1 MRALFITTSFACIVG
16 KYQYTADSF
25 SLSNGNHRRQ
35 PVFSFQQLFRRN
47 IVDPSSSAATTN
59 RSTSTCRHYMAP
71 SGMGMTKTKTKKG
84 GSNSSGGNSKGM
96 GKKSSTDDTKF
107 DVAKSWT
114 KLQKSYDE
122 VMSESNTNSKTNGDD
137 DEWDESTMEITTEYI
152 VTARCKS
159 GSSPSSSSASSDNTN
174 NSAYRSSSDW
184 IPVAQ
189 VCIVRPIHMEETE
202 KNGAHHKGIATPPQ
216 ATISYYCRE
225 ISYAATLAAP
235 ILKSLPRNLIEYGY
249 EPIDSFMKFVY
260 GDVITGKTADSYVNG
275 DNEKVKMTKSNAR
288 QILQLEEGCIDA
300 ALIKRSYKKL
310 SMAYHPDRF
319 INSDKTKE
327 EIEESTHQFTLVK
340 MAYEALNSGVRSS
353 TNGSDG
359 DGVVNGDDGSSSSF
373 STRRSSWY
381 ESLGGKSRTEF
392 VGPIELLSSEKASA
406 LCNKAFKCGVIGLDQ
421 DITMAFV
428 VRNHQAAA
436 TTTSAR

>member
-1 MRALFITTSFACIVG
+1 
-16 KYQYTADSF
+16 
-25 SLSNGNHRRQ
+25 
-35 PVFSFQQLFRRN
+35 
-47 IVDPSSSAATTN
+47 
-59 RSTSTCRHYMAP
+59 MAP
-71 SGMGMTKTKTKKG
+71 SGGMGMSKTKTKKG
-84 GSNSSGGNSKGM
+84 SGSAGNNNKGM
-96 GKKSSTDDTKF
+96 GKKSSSDDTKF
-107 DVAKSWT
+107 DVAKAWT

-122 VMSESNTNSKTNGDD
+122 IMSESNTSKSKSSDDDD

-159 GSSPSSSSASSDNTN
+159 GSTLSSSDN

-189 VCIVRPIHMEETE
+189 VCIVRPIHLEEPE
-202 KNGAHHKGIATPPQ
+202 NAAAHKGIISPPQ
-216 ATISYYCRE
+216 ATISHYCRE

-249 EPIDSFMKFVY
+249 EPIDSFMKHVY
-260 GDVITGKTADSYVNG
+260 EDVISGKTADSYVNG
-275 DNEKVKMTKSNAR
+275 NNEKVKMTKSNAR
-288 QILQLEEGCIDA
+288 SILQLEEGCNDA

-340 MAYEALNSGVRSS
+340 MAYEALNSGVRN
-353 TNGSDG
+353 TNGSDS
-359 DGVVNGDDGSSSSF
+359 DGMVVNGEESSMK
-373 STRRSSWY
+373 RSSWY

-392 VGPIELLSSEKASA
+392 VGPIELMSVDKASA
-406 LCNKAFKCGVIGLDQ
+406 LCNKAFKCGVIGLDP

-428 VRNHQAAA
+428 VRNHQAHALS
-436 TTTSAR
+436 TVRWMKREGEWGC